1 MNTRIAIIGGVALL
15 ALAAAGAGWMA
26 SRSPAPAS
34 TAPVVSPNAPDV
46 TLPYEDG
53 PLPIPP
59 VPPRI
64 AEGSDYEKCL
74 GMLTNDPAGAES
86 FAEAWE
92 ATGGGDGATH
102 CLALATISLGNPEKG
117 ADMLEKLAAS
127 SKGTD
132 VSRATV
138 YGQAD
143 QAWLIAGDAEH
154 AFGAAT
160 LALSLSPDD
169 PDLLIDRAVAAGI
182 LERYQDSIDDLTRA
196 LDADPKRADAYTFRG
211 SAWRHLDQLGLA
223 EDDIDRALI
232 LDPDRPDALL
242 ERGILRQRQNNDAG
256 ARSDWERAMKLAP
269 DTSTADLAQQNLAL
283 LEAGP
288 LVR

>member
-1 MNTRIAIIGGVALL
+1 MKTRNAIIGGAVLL
-15 ALAAAGAGWMA
+15 ALAAGAGSAWWYTAEPAAGPDETMA
-26 SRSPAPAS
+26 
-34 TAPVVSPNAPDV
+34 D
-46 TLPYEDG
+46 DG

-64 AEGSDYEKCL
+64 AEGGDYEKCL
-74 GMLTNDPAGAES
+74 GMLTNDPAGAAS

-92 ATGGGDGATH
+92 ATGGGVGATH
-102 CLALATISLGNPEKG
+102 CLGLATVALGDAEKG
-117 ADMLEKLAAS
+117 AEMLQKLAGAS
-127 SKGTD
+127 TGTA

-143 QAWLIAGDAEH
+143 QAWLMAGDAAS

-169 PDLLIDRAVAAGI
+169 PDLLVDRAVAGGL

-196 LDADPKRADAYTFRG
+196 LDFDPKRADAYTFRG
-211 SAWRHLDQLGLA
+211 SAWRHVGHPELA
-223 EDDIDRALI
+223 QDDIARALL
-232 LDPDRPDALL
+232 LDPDRPEALL
-242 ERGILRQRQNNDAG
+242 ERGILRQRRNDARG
-256 ARSDWERAMKLAP
+256 ARADWERAIVLSP
-269 DTSTADLAQQNLAL
+269 DSATADLAQQNLAL

-288 LVR
+288 VRR

>member
-1 MNTRIAIIGGVALL
+1 MKTRQAIIGGAVLMV
-15 ALAAAGAGWMA
+15 LAAAASGTWFALRAG
-26 SRSPAPAS
+26 PAEQIE
-34 TAPVVSPNAPDV
+34 TAED
-46 TLPYEDG
+46 DG

-64 AEGSDYEKCL
+64 AEGGDYEKCL
-74 GMLTNDPAGAES
+74 SMLTLDPAGAQN

-102 CLALATISLGNPEKG
+102 CLGLSTVALGDPDKG
-117 ADMLEKLAAS
+117 AGMLEELAARS
-127 SKGTD
+127 TGSA

-143 QAWLIAGDAEH
+143 QAWLMAGEPEH

-169 PDLLIDRAVAAGI
+169 PDLLVDRAVAAGL
-182 LERYQDSIDDLTRA
+182 LERYQDAIDDLTHA
-196 LDADPKRADAYTFRG
+196 LEIDPRRADAYVFRG
-211 SAWRHLDQLGLA
+211 SAWRHLAQIGLA
-223 EDDIDRALI
+223 QDDIERALL
-232 LDPDRPDALL
+232 LDPDQPEALL
-242 ERGILRQRQNNDAG
+242 ELGILRQRQRDIRG
-256 ARSDWERAMKLAP
+256 ARSDWERAIALAP
-269 DTSTADLAQQNLAL
+269 DTATGDLAQQNLAL

-288 LVR
+288 PR